1 MTAGV
6 NLCFSGPG
14 NELGMSKVLGGADG
28 ANGLIDSDDVLL
40 VVEAVSL
47 AGSDLDDNPQF
58 FVGVGGSLEG
68 TLGDNDLELLVLK
81 IGTARKLAENTCVQG
96 KKPL

>member
-14 NELGMSKVLGGADG
+14 NELGMSNDLGGANG
-28 ANGLIDSDDVLL
+28 VNGLIDSDDVLL
-40 VVEAVSL
+40 VVEAVNL

-68 TLGDNDLELLVLK
+68 AFGDNDLELLVLK
-81 IGTARKLAENTCVQG
+81 NEKARKLAANTCLRG

>member
-14 NELGMSKVLGGADG
+14 NEFGMSNVLGGVDGG
-28 ANGLIDSDDVLL
+28 ANGLTDSDDVLL
-40 VVEAVSL
+40 VVEAVNL

-58 FVGVGGSLEG
+58 FVGVGGGLEG
-68 TLGDNDLELLVLK
+68 TLGDNDL
-81 IGTARKLAENTCVQG
+81 
-96 KKPL
+96 